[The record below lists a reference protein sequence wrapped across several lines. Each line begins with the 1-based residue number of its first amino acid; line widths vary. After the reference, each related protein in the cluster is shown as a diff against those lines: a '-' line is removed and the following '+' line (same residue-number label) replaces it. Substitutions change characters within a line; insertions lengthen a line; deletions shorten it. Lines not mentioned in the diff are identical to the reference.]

1 MPGKGI
7 APQNFVTD
15 FHPEFLIF
23 ILSVLFIRIVQLA
36 NGRRIFKSKR
46 PFLSKNEI
54 DLIVLD
60 FISR

>member
-1 MPGKGI
+1 MPGEGV
-7 APQNFVTD
+7 APLNFVTD

-23 ILSVLFIRIVQLA
+23 TLSVLFIRIVQLA
-36 NGRRIFKSKR
+36 NGRRILKSKR

>member
-1 MPGKGI
+1 MPGEGVT
-7 APQNFVTD
+7 PQNFVTY

-23 ILSVLFIRIVQLA
+23 TLSVLFIRIVQLA
-36 NGRRIFKSKR
+36 NGRHIFKSKR

>member
-23 ILSVLFIRIVQLA
+23 TLSVLFIRIVQLA
-36 NGRRIFKSKR
+36 NGRCIFKSKR

>member
-1 MPGKGI
+1 MPGKGV
-7 APQNFVTD
+7 APQNFVTG

-23 ILSVLFIRIVQLA
+23 TLSVLFIRIVQLA

>member
-1 MPGKGI
+1 MPGKGV

-23 ILSVLFIRIVQLA
+23 TLSVLFISIVQLA